1 LASVINKCGKCAHDL
16 EKGKIKAVKETLSDI
31 DKDISSLNSE
41 HKDYARVMSLVYN
54 MKAGYYKKKD
64 KNE

>member
-1 LASVINKCGKCAHDL
+1 VINKCGKCALDL
-16 EKGKIKAVKETLSDI
+16 EKGKIKAVKEVLADI
-31 DKDISSLNSE
+31 DKDIASLNSE